1 MIPCK
6 WKGSCH
12 YLQNRGICTYQHSHA
27 DLEYVANKYGVHID
41 PKQSL
46 ILERHK
52 EELLCLSKRKREED
66 NFGNFPL
73 VSPKASSSSTSNFV
87 TEKYVKFL
95 EKCIE
100 DFEDKEQQFKK
111 LSKEKNIMEDDF
123 LRKIRKLEE
132 RLTLSNNDYQYI
144 HKKYKDEQKSRFM
157 LEAELN
163 SIKLLKSIPALTN
176 NK

>member
-1 MIPCK
+1 
-6 WKGSCH
+6 
-12 YLQNRGICTYQHSHA
+12 LCTYLHTKN
-27 DLEYVANKYGVHID
+27 DLEYVAKTYSIHID
-41 PKQSL
+41 PKQP
-46 ILERHK
+46 IIK
-52 EELLCLSKRKREED
+52 EESFSNKRKRNED
-66 NFGNFPL
+66 EFDRIPL
-73 VSPKASSSSTSNFV
+73 VSPKSSSTSNFV

-100 DFEDKEQQFKK
+100 DSEEKEHQFQK

-132 RLTLSNNDYQYI
+132 RLDVLNNDYQHI
-144 HKKYKDEQKSRFM
+144 NKKYKDEQKLRFQ

-163 SIKLLKSIPALTN
+163 SYKLLKSIPGLTN